1 MNRTALLSLSM
12 IIFCI
17 HTTSSCMD
25 TGKRTLTIKYEHQT
39 GYRAP
44 QIACL
49 IKITEHTPT
58 SSRNSRLE
66 VTYPPRPLDNHCK
79 KTPEDTLARAAL
91 LAHQLK
97 VIPYAITG
105 PGEENIYVRPLDD
118 LREIEKYRRTLCGQ
132 VAAFMGRNKMVI
144 REGDN
149 IPRLLYPILER
160 ERVRFE

>member
-17 HTTSSCMD
+17 HTTSSCID
-25 TGKRTLTIKYEHQT
+25 TAKRTLTIKYEHQT

-49 IKITEHTPT
+49 IKITKHTPT
-58 SSRNSRLE
+58 SSRNFRSE
-66 VTYPPRPLDNHCK
+66 VIYPPRPLDNHCK
-79 KTPEDTLARAAL
+79 KTPGDTLARAAL

-105 PGEENIYVRPLDD
+105 PGEENIYVRALDD

-132 VAAFMGRNKMVI
+132 VAKFMGQNKMVI
-144 REGDN
+144 RKSDG
-149 IPRLLYPILER
+149 IPQPLYPLLKR